1 MLTSVVTFYD
11 NETGPSSTASLLYQP
26 PSSAVSNRKCRCVQH
41 RHPER
46 PTGVE
51 GSVSSLCSTP
61 PTLSPSN
68 RKSGIRNPNNR
79 CISNHFQFSN
89 RKYSAISCPEARRV
103 RPTFQS
109 NATQPDSNR
118 DTAIKTPDNP
128 PHFNHFQFS
137 NRHKTQ
143 VLHPEPISGS
153 ASFSA
158 SLPLASPSPNLCVS
172 VPPWPIFAIMAGS
185 N

>member
-11 NETGPSSTASLLYQP
+11 NETGPSSTASLLYP
-26 PSSAVSNRKCRCVQH
+26 PLCRCVQH

-68 RKSGIRNPNNR
+68 RKSGIRNPINR
-79 CISNHFQFSN
+79 RIFNRFHFSN
-89 RKYSAISCPEARRV
+89 RKYSAISCLEARGV

-118 DTAIKTPDNP
+118 DTAIKNPDNP

-137 NRHKTQ
+137 NRDRMGFCA
-143 VLHPEPISGS
+143 PIISAGS
-153 ASFSA
+153 PLSVPPYLPIAHHSSLIRCHSA
-158 SLPLASPSPNLCVS
+158 CLRVS

>member
-1 MLTSVVTFYD
+1 MLPSVVRIFD
-11 NETGPSSTASLLYQP
+11 NSTGPTSTTPLLYPP
-26 PSSAVSNRKCRCVQH
+26 PSTTISNRKCRCVQH

-79 CISNHFQFSN
+79 CVFNRFHFSNRKYLTIFRELRSPSLQPPHSNRDSAIKTPGKPRLFSRFQFSN
-89 RKYSAISCPEARRV
+89 RDKMRVLRPEI
-103 RPTFQS
+103 
-109 NATQPDSNR
+109 N
-118 DTAIKTPDNP
+118 
-128 PHFNHFQFS
+128 
-137 NRHKTQ
+137 
-143 VLHPEPISGS
+143 ES
-153 ASFSA
+153 ASFPAPDFRVSRC
-158 SLPLASPSPNLCVS
+158 PKLCVS
-172 VPPWPIFAIMAGS
+172 VPLWPIFAIMAGS

>member
-11 NETGPSSTASLLYQP
+11 NETGPSSTASLLYP
-26 PSSAVSNRKCRCVQH
+26 PLCRCVQH

-61 PTLSPSN
+61 PTFSPSN

-79 CISNHFQFSN
+79 RIFKRLHFSN

-118 DTAIKTPDNP
+118 DTAIKTPDKP
-128 PHFNHFQFS
+128 LHFNHFQFS
-137 NRHKTQ
+137 NRDKTQ
-143 VLHPEPISGS
+143 VLHPEHGSGS
-153 ASFSA
+153 ACFSA
-158 SLPLASPSPNLCVS
+158 SLPPRFSLSESLCLRASVANLCDNG
-172 VPPWPIFAIMAGS
+172 WLKLRLM
-185 N
+185 